1 MNAEGT
7 TTKRRAP
14 QRRSAEERER
24 LIQEWKASGKTRGEF
39 CAERGVNVTTFHG
52 WFKKKPK
59 KKSVKKPKLARVELT
74 AGLTGN
80 GTEVVLPN
88 GCRVHNAHA
97 LSGTEL
103 IALVKELARC

>member
-7 TTKRRAP
+7 IPRRRAV
-14 QRRSAEERER
+14 RHYTAEQRER
-24 LIQEWKASGKTRGEF
+24 LKKEWQASGKTRGEF

-59 KKSVKKPKLARVELT
+59 KTSVKKQKLARVELT
-74 AGLTGN
+74 PGLSGN
-80 GTEVVLPN
+80 VTEVVLPN

-103 IALVKELARC
+103 IALVKELAKC